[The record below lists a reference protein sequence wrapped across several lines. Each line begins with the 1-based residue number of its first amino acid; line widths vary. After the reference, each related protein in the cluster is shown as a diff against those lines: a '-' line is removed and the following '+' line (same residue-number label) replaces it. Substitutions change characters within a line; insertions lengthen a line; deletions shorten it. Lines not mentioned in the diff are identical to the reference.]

1 MLSPLTRAIGC
12 LLACVA
18 AALVTAPLARATADL
33 SAYQGPGTWVDIF
46 DSKLRANPEPAVARM
61 AGLGIRTVYV
71 ETANYRTPRREK
83 MAYRSQTA
91 RLIEA
96 AHADGMRVVGWYLP
110 GLRKLSRDLRRSLGA
125 IGFTTPAGERF
136 DAFAL
141 DIEASAVRSIK
152 RRNRAAERLSL
163 RIRRSVGPEYPLG
176 AIVPDNRSTS
186 SLLPSL
192 WPAFP
197 YARLRP
203 YYDVFL
209 PMAYSTGRGE
219 GARFV
224 YRYTLDNLD
233 YLRTATGDPGL
244 PVHAIGGLAHGL
256 GSSEAKAVVRA
267 ALGGGAIGASFY
279 EYVGS
284 GKAEWRALQ
293 SLP

>member
-1 MLSPLTRAIGC
+1 VTRAIGC
-12 LLACVA
+12 LVACVA
-18 AALVTAPLARATADL
+18 AVLVTAPLAHATADL
-33 SAYQGPGTWVDIF
+33 SAYQGAGTWVDIF
-46 DSKLRANPEPAVARM
+46 DTELRTNPEAAVARM
-61 AGLGIRTVYV
+61 GDLGIRTVYV
-71 ETANYRTPRREK
+71 ETANYRTPPRDK
-83 MAYRSQTA
+83 IAYRSETA

-96 AHADGMRVVGWYLP
+96 AHADGMRVVAWYLP
-110 GLRKLSRDLRRSLGA
+110 GFRKLSRDLRRSLGA

-136 DAFAL
+136 DSFAL
-141 DIEASAVRSIK
+141 DIEANAVRSIK
-152 RRNRAAERLSL
+152 RRNQAAIRLSR
-163 RIRRSVGPEYPLG
+163 RIRRSVGSEYPLG
-176 AIVPDNRSTS
+176 AIVPDKRSTS

-209 PMAYSTGRGE
+209 PMAYSTSRGE

-233 YLRTATGDPGL
+233 YLRVATGDPEL

-256 GSSEAKAVVRA
+256 GPSEAKAVVRA
-267 ALGGGAIGASFY
+267 ARDGGAIGASFY

-284 GKAEWRALQ
+284 GRGEWRALQ